1 MKTKRII
8 IGGLCLLATMSLLFL
23 SKNVFAKEVADGDK
37 IIIEVQQE
45 GESQFS
51 PPRSVV
57 PFFAER
63 INNNVLLGC
72 TDSIG
77 TVTVEL
83 FSTAGDWMVVPFDTS
98 TGSIVI
104 PISGLSGHYELTITT
119 LSGAIYTGEFDI

>member
-1 MKTKRII
+1 MAI
-8 IGGLCLLATMSLLFL
+8 LLPQDYLIAEDTSNSLSNEDGVEILI
-23 SKNVFAKEVADGDK
+23 VYQGEADL
-37 IIIEVQQE
+37 E
-45 GESQFS
+45 GA
-51 PPRSVV
+51 PRSAI

-72 TDSIG
+72 KDSLC